1 MDFLNNLENKMQH
14 ILDEKFDLHRE
25 ISKQVHDPKLR
36 SSREQ
41 LYTPGGEF
49 KASGTKEKVRAKIGP
64 DLAGKFLFH
73 THPHGLPMP
82 SREDLEASISSAEK
96 GLQGLVIFGNM
107 PEEEEGSLRHYMIII
122 PTDPDLNRISKYEHL
137 VRDGKFDEA
146 LKTLS
151 AMGFNIET
159 GDI

>member
-1 MDFLNNLENKMQH
+1 MKNLENKLQDV
-14 ILDEKFDLHRE
+14 LNEKFDLHRE
-25 ISKQVHDPKLR
+25 ISKQSRDPKLR

-73 THPHGLPMP
+73 THPSGLPMP

-107 PEEEEGSLRHYMIII
+107 PEEEGSLRHYMIII
-122 PTDPDLNRISKYEHL
+122 PTDPDLNRISKYEHF
-137 VRDGKFDEA
+137 VRDGEFDEA

-151 AMGFNIET
+151 AMGFDIET